1 MLLGL
6 VFARLA
12 LLEVSID
19 VCRLMLMLLL
29 CTSDTAGAVDSL
41 LLRQLLLAQSLV
53 RGCHL
58 SLVVW
63 SFTLL

>member
-1 MLLGL
+1 MLLCL

-19 VCRLMLMLLL
+19 VCRLMLLL

-41 LLRQLLLAQSLV
+41 LLRKLLLAQSLV
-53 RGCHL
+53 RGSHL

-63 SFTLL
+63 PFTLL

>member
-19 VCRLMLMLLL
+19 VCRLMLLL

-41 LLRQLLLAQSLV
+41 LLRKLLLAQSLV
-53 RGCHL
+53 RGSHL

-63 SFTLL
+63 PFTLL

>member
-19 VCRLMLMLLL
+19 VCRLMLLL

-41 LLRQLLLAQSLV
+41 LLRKLLLAQSLV
-53 RGCHL
+53 RRSHL

-63 SFTLL
+63 PFTLL

>member
-53 RGCHL
+53 RRCHL

-63 SFTLL
+63 PFTLL

>member
-1 MLLGL
+1 M
-6 VFARLA
+6 FARLA

-19 VCRLMLMLLL
+19 VCRLMLLL

-41 LLRQLLLAQSLV
+41 LLRKLLLAQSLV
-53 RGCHL
+53 RGSHL

-63 SFTLL
+63 PFTLL

>member
-12 LLEVSID
+12 LLEVSIS
-19 VCRLMLMLLL
+19 VCRLMLLLP
-29 CTSDTAGAVDSL
+29 TSETAGAVDSL

-63 SFTLL
+63 PFTLL